1 MPERGRPRS
10 FDREAALHEAMIV
23 FWKRG
28 YQGSSMADLTAV
40 MGINSTS
47 LYAAYG
53 SKERLFREA
62 VELYGRRHGAI
73 TDRAL
78 TGQPNTRA
86 AIEAMLRENAAAY
99 TDQGTPRGCM
109 VVLSAPVRTQE
120 NAGAHD
126 FLVEIRRTV
135 LRSIEDRLRQ
145 GVTDG
150 ELPEPTDTAA
160 VADYYFTVLQGLSF
174 RARDGG
180 SCAQL
185 QAVIDYAMA
194 TWDQILA
201 KSTLGGGSRSDRR

>member
-1 MPERGRPRS
+1 MAERGRPRS

-40 MGINSTS
+40 MGINATS

-62 VELYGRRHGAI
+62 VQLYGHRYGAI

-78 TGQPNTRA
+78 AEQPTTRA
-86 AIEAMLRENAAAY
+86 AIEAMLRENAVAY

-109 VVLSAPVRTQE
+109 VMLSAPVRTQE

-135 LRSIEDRLRQ
+135 LRNIENRLRQ

-150 ELPEPTDTAA
+150 ELPESTNTTA

-180 SCAQL
+180 SCAEL

-194 TWDQILA
+194 TWDQVLVKPIL
-201 KSTLGGGSRSDRR
+201 SGGDRPNR